1 MASRTRILSRLISP
15 ARTVSAQIAILTSEI
30 NQNSQDLLR
39 GMVSQAKSPSGGP
52 SSSIPNVQGLSAKCL
67 KVPNEP
73 VGPGAKKDGAYK
85 NPEYYCYNDTSYF
98 EAEIEM
104 AKYRIPQ
111 PSNKK

>member
-1 MASRTRILSRLISP
+1 MASQARILSRLVSP
-15 ARTVSAQIAILTSEI
+15 ART
-30 NQNSQDLLR
+30 DLLR